1 MASLKFS
8 FKLQGHY
15 SDNNGKIKQATR
27 NFTQFNE
34 EIIVSS
40 GYDNHLRYWNLFK
53 KEENG
58 IIGSHTSIIRNLKYS
73 QKLKMLFS
81 AGNDGSFKIWK
92 PPNKKSIKKEW
103 KLIKKFNL
111 ESVSWGISFNDNSNL
126 VYIGTNCA
134 IKIINCKFLK
144 VICTIFENKNITNY
158 SVNYDIISF
167 NTKLIISS
175 NYNSINIW
183 NIITK
188 SLIKKINAHEN
199 FIYQIHYIK
208 KENQILSASQDGYI
222 KLWNINNDLSK
233 VELKKEKEFNSPV
246 LCICYLNDINLY
258 AIGLSDGS
266 FGNGK
271 ILIVNLNFNK
281 IFSIDEFRGN
291 LTLYYDVKSKFLVCG
306 FWDSKIKVYEVIKNE
321 IKTKD

>member
-1 MASLKFS
+1 MVSLKLS
-8 FKLQGHY
+8 FNLEGHE
-15 SDNNGKIKQATR
+15 NNEKKKQATR

-40 GYDNHLRYWNLFK
+40 GYDNHLRYWNLYK
-53 KEENG
+53 TEENG

-73 QKLKMLFS
+73 QKLNMLFS
-81 AGNDGSFKIWK
+81 AGNDSFKIWK

-111 ESVSWGISFNDNSNL
+111 EAVSWAISFDENNKL

-144 VICTIFENKNITNY
+144 VICTIFEKKNITPY
-158 SVNYDIISF
+158 SINCDIISF
-167 NTKLIISS
+167 NTKLIITSD
-175 NYNSINIW
+175 YNSINIW
-183 NIITK
+183 NIKTK

-208 KENQILSASQDGYI
+208 KENQILSASQDCYI

-246 LCICYLNDINLY
+246 LCICYLNDINLF

-266 FGNGK
+266 WGSGE
-271 ILIVNLNFNK
+271 IHIVNLNFDT
-281 IFSIDEFRGN
+281 IFSIDEFKGN
-291 LTLYYDVKSKFLVCG
+291 LSLYYDVKSKFLVCG
-306 FWDSKIKVYEVIKNE
+306 FWDSKIKVYEVIENE
-321 IKTKD
+321 IKTND